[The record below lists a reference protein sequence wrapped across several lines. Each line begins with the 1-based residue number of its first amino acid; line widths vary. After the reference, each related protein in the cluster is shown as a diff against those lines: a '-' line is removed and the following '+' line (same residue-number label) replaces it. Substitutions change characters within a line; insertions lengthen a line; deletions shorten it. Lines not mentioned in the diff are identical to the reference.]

1 MNKMKDRI
9 EAARKR
15 LGDLKAVHTKWY
27 NGQITGDEAAAEMES
42 IAYSAMMYLD
52 GVPGPYL
59 ADATKK
65 KSVRVDPHS
74 SERLAEHV
82 TGMTRDQINDSAK
95 AVSD

>member
-1 MNKMKDRI
+1 MKDRI

-15 LGDLKAVHTKWY
+15 LGDLKAVHTQWY

-42 IAYSAMMYLD
+42 IAYSAIMYLD
-52 GVPGPYL
+52 GVHGPYL
-59 ADATKK
+59 TDTAKQKT
-65 KSVRVDPHS
+65 VRVDPHS

-82 TGMTRDQINDSAK
+82 TGMTRDEINDAAK